1 MTYFVTVTLA
11 ATIQVDTDD
20 ALPVWACV
28 CVCLT
33 TRVSAGH
40 VIKQI
45 GCCWIRPPAPQGRKT
60 KSGNTTVPEPLS
72 LSLFPFLIRSMDI
85 RPGDAQNTVRWT
97 AAALSDIY
105 VTFSCNSQRLLSTTL
120 TTQLLKKFLALHRN
134 GRAVTVFI
142 HKWSLFSA
150 R

>member
-1 MTYFVTVTLA
+1 MSKYGVGAALAVHQLSLCFALREVTCFVTVTSA

-45 GCCWIRPPAPQGRKT
+45 GCC
-60 KSGNTTVPEPLS
+60 
-72 LSLFPFLIRSMDI
+72 
-85 RPGDAQNTVRWT
+85 
-97 AAALSDIY
+97 
-105 VTFSCNSQRLLSTTL
+105 
-120 TTQLLKKFLALHRN
+120 
-134 GRAVTVFI
+134 
-142 HKWSLFSA
+142 
-150 R
+150 